1 MAESTEGFSPRSNAP
16 AVSRR
21 AASSLESPASGSE
34 STPAAVTSRCC
45 ASACWFLPAPDQ
57 LKREDQAD
65 IQEGWITQEMRES
78 FADTA
83 YEVDSSEMEWT
94 EIEVTDG

>member
-1 MAESTEGFSPRSNAP
+1 MKVTIRGQQVVYYAYEADYEDLLEMAGDK
-16 AVSRR
+16 
-21 AASSLESPASGSE
+21 ASEM
-34 STPAAVTSRCC
+34 
-45 ASACWFLPAPDQ
+45 PAPDQ